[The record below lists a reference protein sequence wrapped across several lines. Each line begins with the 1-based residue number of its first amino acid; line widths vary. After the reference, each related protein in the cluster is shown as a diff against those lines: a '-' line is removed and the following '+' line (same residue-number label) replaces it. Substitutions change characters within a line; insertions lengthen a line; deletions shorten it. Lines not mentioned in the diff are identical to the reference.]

1 MEKVKKEIAKDE
13 TENQELQVS
22 EMLREPMELGK
33 VFAAS
38 GIFKDVKTAAQAV
51 VKILAGKELG
61 LSPIESMN
69 SLYIVNDKIAVLATM
84 IAARIK
90 RSAKYD
96 YRVIKLD
103 ETECSIS
110 FVSMNGVDE
119 FKELGIS
126 TYTIK
131 DAAKA
136 GIVNK
141 DNWRNYPR
149 NMLFARA
156 LSNGAR
162 WYCPDSLASFHS
174 VEELQDL
181 SAEKPAVITIDKN
194 GEVKSEE
201 VKNGKEKL

>member
-1 MEKVKKEIAKDE
+1 MTEKKEKEIIPSE
-13 TENQELQVS
+13 QELQVS
-22 EMLREPMELGK
+22 ELLREPMELGK

-38 GIFKDVKTAAQAV
+38 GIFTDIKTVAQAV

-69 SLYIVNDKIAVLATM
+69 SLYIVKDKIAVMAEM
-84 IAARIK
+84 KAARIK
-90 RSAKYD
+90 KSAHYD
-96 YRVIKLD
+96 YTVDKLD
-103 ETECSIS
+103 DNECSIS
-110 FVSMNGVDE
+110 FFSVATPDR
-119 FKELGIS
+119 KLLGIS
-126 TYTIK
+126 TYTLK

-149 NMLFARA
+149 NMLWARSM
-156 LSNGAR
+156 SNGAR
-162 WYCPDSLASFHS
+162 WYCPDALTSFYS

-181 SAEKPAVITIDKN
+181 STDKPVVITMKN

-201 VKNGKEKL
+201 ATNGKEEL